1 MRNVILLSG
10 PMGSGIRPK
19 KYFEATKE
27 LMRKQ
32 TRTSPKK
39 SNATSLVPVDKRKTA

>member
-1 MRNVILLSG
+1 MKNVIFLSG

-19 KYFEATKE
+19 KYFEATRE

-32 TRTSPKK
+32 ALSGQRSEQRHSSVKT
-39 SNATSLVPVDKRKTA
+39 NVLKTA